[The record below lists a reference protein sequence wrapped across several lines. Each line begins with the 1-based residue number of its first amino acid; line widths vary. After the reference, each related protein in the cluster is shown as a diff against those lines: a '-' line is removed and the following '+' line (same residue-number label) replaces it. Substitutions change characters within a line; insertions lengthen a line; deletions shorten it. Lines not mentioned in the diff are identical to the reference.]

1 MEPQLDPSISATPQA
16 WSLIGGVLCVS
27 RFVESYLQ
35 AWAPP
40 GTFASGTTAP
50 TFSSGTPTGLPP
62 PFLPRLRV
70 VPLSAWGCFG
80 EPPFPDI
87 GGGVAQRLRAL
98 AGQPAHRGEAGGAA
112 AQRSEEQ
119 QRSGETSDALGSPPF
134 CIGVLKLTPEKGCSI
149 VFELARRLPHRRYES
164 AGGRGRGVE
173 AEAEGWRQRQRGG
186 GRGVEAET
194 RMCTLHPGSRDCGT
208 IGTGRG
214 RGAVPC
220 SMVGRH
226 SSQV

>member
-149 VFELARRLPHRRYES
+149 VFELARRLPHHRYGREWQ
-164 AGGRGRGVE
+164 RGRSRTGDLYPYPCL
-173 AEAEGWRQRQRGG
+173 GG
-186 GRGVEAET
+186 CRA
-194 RMCTLHPGSRDCGT
+194 
-208 IGTGRG
+208 
-214 RGAVPC
+214 
-220 SMVGRH
+220 
-226 SSQV
+226 